1 MTTKTR
7 TKEIRAKIGEM
18 ERLKKQHPENGK
30 IWDKLIKIYK
40 EKIKKLKRGE

>member
-7 TKEIRAKIGEM
+7 AKEIRAKIEEM

-30 IWDKLIKIYK
+30 IWGELIKMYK
-40 EKIKKLKRGE
+40 EN